1 MQDQAIQGKLAF
13 LREAEKLKSVL
24 RSAHTSSGRR
34 ESTAEHSWRLALLAM
49 VFADDLGEID
59 LGKVLQLCII
69 HDLGEALGGDVP
81 AVDVQAHGSKGDSE
95 RQDLLS
101 MTLSLAAPL
110 RERILSLYDEYE
122 AAATTE
128 ARTVKALDKLE
139 TILQHTQGRNPPDF
153 DYEFNLG
160 YGRRYTDATP
170 FLASLREVLDEET
183 RQRAAQR
190 LASPTTR

>member
-1 MQDQAIQGKLAF
+1 MLVQGIHGKLAF

-49 VFADDLGEID
+49 VFAEDLGAID
-59 LGKVLQLCII
+59 LGKVLQLCIL
-69 HDLGEALGGDVP
+69 HDLGEALSGDVP
-81 AVDVQAHGSKGDSE
+81 AVDVQSHGSKGDRE

-101 MTLSLAAPL
+101 MTAPLAAPL
-110 RERILSLYDEYE
+110 RERIVALYDEYE
-122 AAATTE
+122 AAATAE
-128 ARTVKALDKLE
+128 AQAVKALDKLE
-139 TILQHTQGRNPPDF
+139 TILQHTQGLNPPDF

-170 FLASLREVLDEET
+170 FLAALREVLDDET
-183 RQRAAQR
+183 RRC
-190 LASPTTR
+190 ASR

>member
-1 MQDQAIQGKLAF
+1 MSEQNIHGKLAF
-13 LREAEKLKSVL
+13 LREAERLKNVL

-49 VFADDLGEID
+49 VFAEDLGEID
-59 LGKVLQLCII
+59 LCKVLQLCII

-81 AVDVQAHGSKGDSE
+81 AVDVQAHGNKGDSE

-101 MTLSLAAPL
+101 MTVPLSAPL
-110 RERILSLYDEYE
+110 RAHLMGLYDEYE
-122 AAATTE
+122 AAATAE
-128 ARTVKALDKLE
+128 AQAVKALDKLE

-153 DYEFNLG
+153 DYQFNLG

-183 RQRAAQR
+183 RKRAAG
-190 LASPTTR
+190 